1 MKVNNQPAIAE
12 TVLGPI
18 EYLPQTHETKPDIS
32 RHAPE
37 TIVAIHGAMGGYEQS
52 DILGRA
58 VGPVNY
64 NYIAISRPGYLQTPL
79 KGKES
84 PEAQADLIAALLD
97 ALGLHRVIL
106 LAVSGGGYSAL
117 TFAHRH
123 PERCRAL
130 LLCSTTGGKNTVPV
144 SPAFYV
150 MRFAARVPKFAQFM
164 KKRFDKNVE
173 QSLRRSVSHQDIVE
187 QMLKNERIM
196 SLYRELTHS
205 TLNRMAKR
213 IPGTIN
219 DIRIT
224 QKTEY
229 PLEQITAPALVVH
242 GSEDPIVP
250 FEEHGKK
257 LAERLPNSTLCLA
270 ERGGHM
276 TIFTHNGQVRRAI
289 EDFLK
294 TNDL

>member
-1 MKVNNQPAIAE
+1 MKGDEQPAIAE

-18 EYLPQTHETKPDIS
+18 EYLAQKHETKPKMPPHE
-32 RHAPE
+32 RE

-79 KGKES
+79 SGRET
-84 PEAQADLIAALLD
+84 PEAQADLIGALLD
-97 ALGLHRVIL
+97 TLGLDRVIL
-106 LAVSGGGYSAL
+106 LAISGGGYSAL
-117 TFAHRH
+117 TFALRH

-130 LLCSTTGGKNTVPV
+130 LLCSTTGGKNSVPV
-144 SPAFYV
+144 PPAFYI
-150 MRFAARVPKFAQFM
+150 MRLAAHIPKFAEFM

-173 QSLRRSVSHQDIVE
+173 KSLRRSVPHDDIVE
-187 QMLKNERIM
+187 QMLKNEQIM
-196 SLYRELTHS
+196 SLYRELTYS
-205 TLNRMAKR
+205 TLDRMAKR

-229 PLEQITAPALVVH
+229 PLEQITAPALVIH
-242 GSEDPIVP
+242 GNEDPVVP

-257 LAERLPNSTLCLA
+257 LAERLPNSTLYQA
-270 ERGGHM
+270 DRGGHM
-276 TIFTHNGQVRRAI
+276 AIFTHNGQVRRAI

-294 TNDL
+294 ANDL